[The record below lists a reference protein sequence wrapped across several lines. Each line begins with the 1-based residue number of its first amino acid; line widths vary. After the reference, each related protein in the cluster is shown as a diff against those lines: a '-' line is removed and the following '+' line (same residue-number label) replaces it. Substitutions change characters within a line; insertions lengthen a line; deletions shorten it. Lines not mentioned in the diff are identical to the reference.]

1 MPLDDLAK
9 IRVGVVDYG
18 GGNLRNVLNAL
29 HLLGME
35 GSLLGQARDFDA
47 VDQVLFPGVGA
58 FGDCAG
64 QLDARD
70 LRAPLRDWLRSGR
83 PYFGICLGYQM
94 LFEGSE
100 ESPGVEGLGHL
111 AGRVTRFPTGT
122 DLKVPH
128 MGWNEAR
135 FRHPEDPLWAGLG
148 GAAYFY
154 FVHSYFPAPE
164 DPSIIACE
172 TDYGVRFAS
181 GVRQGA
187 LAAVQF
193 HPERSQ
199 SAGLRLVENFLLS
212 NPVSA

>member
-111 AGRVTRFPTGT
+111 AGRVIRFPTGT

-135 FRHPEDPLWAGLG
+135 FRHLEDPLWAGLG

-212 NPVSA
+212 NAVSA

>member
-1 MPLDDLAK
+1 MPLDYLAK

-18 GGNLRNVLNAL
+18 GGNSPATSSMPCICSAWKAVCWDRPAILMPWIRFSFPVW
-29 HLLGME
+29 E
-35 GSLLGQARDFDA
+35 G
-47 VDQVLFPGVGA
+47 

-64 QLDARD
+64 QLNTRD
-70 LRAPLRDWLRSGR
+70 LRAPLRDWLRSGQ
-83 PYFGICLGYQM
+83 PCFGICLGYQM

-100 ESPGVEGLGHL
+100 ESPGVEELGHL

-181 GVRQGA
+181 GVRRGRSPQCSSTPS
-187 LAAVQF
+187 AASLPVCVWWRIF
-193 HPERSQ
+193 C
-199 SAGLRLVENFLLS
+199 S
-212 NPVSA
+212 NAVSA